1 VFFVLIFRSS
11 FQKYLG
17 DTSIMN
23 TFKKIATLA
32 AITSMLLAG
41 CGSNV
46 KLEDKQAPVENRTS
60 SDGAANGGASSSQVA
75 SVDLSKGSAGAAAGR
90 VIYFELDSYVVKDEY
105 RSMLETQAKTLTNNR
120 GKKLTVEGH
129 TDARGGSEYNLA
141 LGQKRAQAVVKT
153 LVVLGASESQIEAV
167 SFGKERP
174 AVAGG
179 DETAWA
185 KNRRAEV
192 TSR

>member
-1 VFFVLIFRSS
+1 
-11 FQKYLG
+11 
-17 DTSIMN
+17 MN
-23 TFKKIATLA
+23 AFKKTATWGILA
-32 AITSMLLAG
+32 SLLLAG

-46 KLEDKQAPVENRTS
+46 KLDEKPAPVENRMP
-60 SDGAANGGASSSQVA
+60 SDGAGNNNGAASSQVVTG
-75 SVDLSKGSAGAAAGR
+75 VDLSKGSPGATAGR
-90 VIYFELDSYVVKDEY
+90 VVYFDLDSYVVKDEY
-105 RSMLETQAKTLTNNR
+105 RSMLEAQVKTLISNR
-120 GKKLTVEGH
+120 GKKITVEGH

-192 TSR
+192 VSR